1 MLKFNTFLPYF
12 TFNPS
17 LSEFIECRK
26 FRPPEFL
33 TVHSAAGSPQSR
45 L

>member
-1 MLKFNTFLPYF
+1 MLKFEHFPPLLYF
-12 TFNPS
+12 QPFPKWVDWV
-17 LSEFIECRK
+17 RK